1 MSDISV
7 LQAPGPA
14 PVTTAKPAVGASA
27 EAPTSSVP
35 GPAAPG
41 SGATEAAAPV
51 EQKLQ
56 YSSPRLEIDP
66 LLNQVIL
73 QYRDGQTG
81 VAEFQVPSKAQ
92 LQLYQNTADQ
102 VSATPGGSTKND
114 LSS

>member
-14 PVTTAKPAVGASA
+14 PVTTAKPAVGAGA
-27 EAPTSSVP
+27 EAPAS
-35 GPAAPG
+35 PASA
-41 SGATEAAAPV
+41 SAATEAAAPV
-51 EQKLQ
+51 EQKVQ

-73 QYRDGQTG
+73 QYRDGQSG

-92 LQLYQNTADQ
+92 LQLYQNTAEQ
-102 VSATPGGSTKND
+102 VSAAPAGSVKSD

>member
-14 PVTTAKPAVGASA
+14 AVTTAKPAVSSRA
-27 EAPTSSVP
+27 EAP
-35 GPAAPG
+35 AP
-41 SGATEAAAPV
+41 SAATEAAAPV
-51 EQKLQ
+51 EQKPQ

-92 LQLYQNTADQ
+92 LQLYQKTAGQ
-102 VSATPGGSTKND
+102 VLATPVGSTKSD
-114 LSS
+114 LGS